1 MTRFLFWGERF
12 RCGASPPSNPWFIP
26 EKLQDD
32 IEKEGVFLQQG
43 DQGGMWGVEPRSSHA
58 VLFRAQ
64 KCDRATS
71 PAVITAYFIDVDSPP
86 IRREKHR
93 STLVVDALNTA
104 EWGRL

>member
-43 DQGGMWGVEPRSSHA
+43 DQGGCGGLNPGLR
-58 VLFRAQ
+58 
-64 KCDRATS
+64 T
-71 PAVITAYFIDVDSPP
+71 PYFSGLRNAI
-86 IRREKHR
+86 E
-93 STLVVDALNTA
+93 
-104 EWGRL
+104 RLPLL

>member
-1 MTRFLFWGERF
+1 MWGVATLQPVVHTGEVAGRHRKGGRISSTRR
-12 RCGASPPSNPWFIP
+12 P
-26 EKLQDD
+26 
-32 IEKEGVFLQQG
+32 
-43 DQGGMWGVEPRSSHA
+43 GGMWGVEPRSSHA

-71 PAVITAYFIDVDSPP
+71 PAVITAYFSDVDSPP

-93 STLVVDALNTA
+93 STLVVDALNTV